1 MFRFP
6 SPSKVSRAHRI
17 LWLVL
22 HQKLESSGSRAIISF
37 LPQRNMNI
45 FHVVT
50 GTIFWIGTWDAN
62 RDYDCRL
69 NCSSLRVLRGRHR
82 ASSVCNSDSSVLI
95 LFGSTCNLQ
104 SSEACT
110 SWRTHTHRLFAV
122 VGPHS
127 TTAGAVQH
135 GLFTP
140 LCSLLHLLLYRQYLQ
155 GDKLAAHLRWQRTSL
170 EDEGWKRST
179 ASLDFSIF
187 NVPKKNSNSAQFIQG
202 FTNSIQEQT
211 NPVTTR

>member
-1 MFRFP
+1 M
-6 SPSKVSRAHRI
+6 
-17 LWLVL
+17 
-22 HQKLESSGSRAIISF
+22 
-37 LPQRNMNI
+37 
-45 FHVVT
+45 
-50 GTIFWIGTWDAN
+50 
-62 RDYDCRL
+62 
-69 NCSSLRVLRGRHR
+69 
-82 ASSVCNSDSSVLI
+82 
-95 LFGSTCNLQ
+95 
-104 SSEACT
+104 
-110 SWRTHTHRLFAV
+110 